1 MRQASLDGCLT
12 DVETNTA
19 QSTTDGIIP
28 VEDLIIF
35 EGEMHG
41 QVVEILKDDGRN
53 TNVVSKDC
61 ARRNAH
67 LFQLEEADLII
78 THSKRNSE
86 EKSGQV
92 IVQAEVKV
100 GLHSYTSNWAV
111 VDCRCDVLL
120 GMPWHKENKPEVDY
134 SIPPVSVGRNLYS

>member
-1 MRQASLDGCLT
+1 MRQASPNACLA

-41 QVVEILKDDGRN
+41 QVVEILKDDGCN
-53 TNVVSKDC
+53 INVVSKEF

-67 LFQLEEADLII
+67 LFHLEEADLTI

-86 EKSGQV
+86 EKSGRV

-100 GLHSYTSNWAV
+100 RLAFLH
-111 VDCRCDVLL
+111 L
-120 GMPWHKENKPEVDY
+120 
-134 SIPPVSVGRNLYS
+134 